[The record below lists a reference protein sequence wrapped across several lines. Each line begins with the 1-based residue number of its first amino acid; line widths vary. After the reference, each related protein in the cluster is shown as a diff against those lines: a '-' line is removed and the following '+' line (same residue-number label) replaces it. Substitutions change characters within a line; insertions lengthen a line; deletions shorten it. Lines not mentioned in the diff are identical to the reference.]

1 MKRVVLLLSFKD
13 IKENEEDI
21 KEMADLLRGVPKEL
35 RLPAKCF
42 LLGVQTKDETAK
54 RNIEADKV
62 V

>member
-1 MKRVVLLLSFKD
+1 MLSFRD

-54 RNIEADKV
+54 NVKDADKV